1 MLERA
6 ERQVKQS
13 PLKAMLGLNRVVE
26 QDKEERVVEKTETK
40 ETTTTYKM
48 GAVGVKEEPKKKRNE
63 RSYKRW
69 RGKADGVVLKAMSYY
84 ISENQIAAILLRTQ
98 REGGDKDKSAV
109 VRSALELYLKEELS
123 FIQNQKKEGAK

>member
-26 QDKEERVVEKTETK
+26 QDKEERVEKTETK
-40 ETTTTYKM
+40 ETTTYKM

-69 RGKADGVVLKAMSYY
+69 RGKAEGVATKPMSYY

-109 VRSALELYLKEELS
+109 VRSALEMYLKEELS

>member
-13 PLKAMLGLNRVVE
+13 PLKAMLGLNKVVE
-26 QDKEERVVEKTETK
+26 PEKEEKGVEKTESK
-40 ETTTTYKM
+40 ETAYKM
-48 GAVGVKEEPKKKRNE
+48 GAVGAKEEPKKKRNE

-98 REGGDKDKSAV
+98 REGGDKDKSAC
-109 VRSALELYLKEELS
+109 VRSALEMYLKEELT
-123 FIQNQKKEGAK
+123 FIRNQQKEGAK

>member
-13 PLKAMLGLNRVVE
+13 PLKAMLGLNRVIE
-26 QDKEERVVEKTETK
+26 PDKEERVEKTETK
-40 ETTTTYKM
+40 ETTTYKM

-69 RGKADGVVLKAMSYY
+69 RGKAEGVATKPMSYY

-109 VRSALELYLKEELS
+109 VRSALEMYLKEELA
-123 FIQNQKKEGAK
+123 FIQNQKKEGEK

>member
-13 PLKAMLGLNRVVE
+13 PLKAMLGLNRVIE
-26 QDKEERVVEKTETK
+26 PDKEERVEKTETK
-40 ETTTTYKM
+40 ETTTYKM
-48 GAVGVKEEPKKKRNE
+48 SAVGVKEEPKKKRNE

-69 RGKADGVVLKAMSYY
+69 RGKAEGVATKPMSYY

-109 VRSALELYLKEELS
+109 VRSALEMYLKEELS

>member
-26 QDKEERVVEKTETK
+26 QDKEDRVVEKTETK
-40 ETTTTYKM
+40 EPAYKM
-48 GAVGVKEEPKKKRNE
+48 GAVGVKEETKKKRNE

-69 RGKADGVVLKAMSYY
+69 RGKSDGIETKPMSYY
-84 ISENQIAAILLRTQ
+84 ITSAQEQAILLRTQ
-98 REGGDKDKSAV
+98 REGGDKDKSAC
-109 VRSALELYLKEELS
+109 VRSALEMYLKEELT
-123 FIQNQKKEGAK
+123 FIRNQQKEGAK

>member
-26 QDKEERVVEKTETK
+26 QEKEERGEKTETK
-40 ETTTTYKM
+40 ETTTYRM

-84 ISENQIAAILLRTQ
+84 ISENHIAGILLRTQ

-109 VRSALELYLKEELS
+109 VRNALDLYLKEELA